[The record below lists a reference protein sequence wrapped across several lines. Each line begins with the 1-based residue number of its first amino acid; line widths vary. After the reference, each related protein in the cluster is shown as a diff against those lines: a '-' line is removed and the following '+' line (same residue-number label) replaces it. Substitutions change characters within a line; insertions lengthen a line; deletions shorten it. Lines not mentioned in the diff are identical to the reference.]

1 MPEDPP
7 PIPDSLKEQPKQD
20 APQRSK
26 TASAVTGLG
35 ELSKALAIGIDFL
48 AMIAAGGFLG
58 WLLDKWQGWS
68 PTSLV
73 IGVAIGFV
81 WGTVRLIRRLNK
93 M

>member
-1 MPEDPP
+1 MPHDPP
-7 PIPDSLKEQPKQD
+7 PIPDSLKEQPKKD
-20 APQRSK
+20 APPPSK

-68 PTSLV
+68 PKCLV
-73 IGVAIGFV
+73 VGVAIGFV